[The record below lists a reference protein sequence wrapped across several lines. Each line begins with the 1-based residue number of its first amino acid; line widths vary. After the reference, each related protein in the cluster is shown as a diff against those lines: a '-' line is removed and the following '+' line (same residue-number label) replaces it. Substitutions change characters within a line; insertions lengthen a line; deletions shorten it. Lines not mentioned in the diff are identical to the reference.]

1 MGATMNHFI
10 INLTDSAGLDNQVVI
25 GVEEPGDV
33 GCAAQCAIDQVLA
46 QRGRE
51 IAFPLFVDIH
61 RAEDFPQVATLYDGV
76 REPAVGL
83 N

>member
-1 MGATMNHFI
+1 MNHFI
-10 INLTDSAGLDNQVVI
+10 INLTDSAGLDQQIAI
-25 GVEEPGDV
+25 GVEALRDV

-61 RAEDFPQVATLYDGV
+61 RAEEFPQVAPLYDGA
-76 REPAVGL
+76 RGQAVGL

>member
-1 MGATMNHFI
+1 MGANMNHFI
-10 INLTDSAGLDNQVVI
+10 INLTDSAGLDQQIAI
-25 GVEEPGDV
+25 GVAEPRDV
-33 GCAAQCAIDQVLA
+33 GCAAQCAIDQVLS
-46 QRGRE
+46 QRGHE

-61 RAEDFPQVATLYDGV
+61 RADDFAQVAPLYDGV